1 MDPLHQK
8 YEQLK
13 KALAARGRVAVAFS
27 GGVDS
32 TFLLFAAREALGDDV
47 IALTA
52 VTALNPAS
60 ESREAQELCARLGVR
75 QIELRPDILAAE
87 DVAKNPKDR
96 CYHCKKALFTAFL
109 ETAAAEGIA
118 CVVEGSN
125 LDDLGDYRPG
135 MRAVVELGIASP
147 LREAEL
153 SKAEIRALSREFG
166 LPTWDKPSFAC
177 LASRIPYGERL
188 TAEKLSRVERAE
200 DFLRG
205 LGFKQFR
212 VRVHE
217 GGSLARIELLPED
230 IARLA
235 GEETLCR
242 TVTETLRGLGFT
254 YVALDLQGYRTG
266 SLNEVIADAAT
277 ED

>member
-13 KALAARGRVAVAFS
+13 QALAARGRVAVAFS

-47 IALTA
+47 LALTA

-87 DVAKNPKDR
+87 KVAKNPKDR

-109 ETAAAEGIA
+109 EAAAAEGIA
-118 CVVEGSN
+118 CVAEGSN

-135 MRAVVELGIASP
+135 MRAIAELGVASP
-147 LREAEL
+147 LREAQL

-212 VRVHE
+212 VRLHE
-217 GGSLARIELLPED
+217 GGRLARIELLPED

-235 GEETLCR
+235 GEETLRR
-242 TVTETLRGLGFT
+242 TVTETLRGLGFS
-254 YVALDLQGYRTG
+254 YVSLDLQGYRTG
-266 SLNEVIADAAT
+266 SLNEVITDTAT

>member
-13 KALAARGRVAVAFS
+13 QALAARGRVAVAFS

-47 IALTA
+47 LALTA

-75 QIELRPDILAAE
+75 QIELRPDILACEAVAE
-87 DVAKNPKDR
+87 NPKDR

-109 ETAAAEGIA
+109 EAAAAEGIA
-118 CVVEGSN
+118 CVAEGSN

-135 MRAVVELGIASP
+135 MRAVAELGISSP

-153 SKAEIRALSREFG
+153 TKAEIRALSRELG

-200 DFLRG
+200 DCLRG

-212 VRVHE
+212 VRLHE
-217 GGSLARIELLPED
+217 GGRLARIELLPED